1 VAANGKAPVVTRR
14 RELGRESEAL
24 NARGKLVELIGETA
38 QLHFGHVVARSGGKL
53 PQKGCVITIPS
64 GAFFRRLSMATD
76 LCRVNIAPID
86 PVPDTARRLN
96 LVHHGE
102 TRNGASAGGSR

>member
-1 VAANGKAPVVTRR
+1 
-14 RELGRESEAL
+14 L

-64 GAFFRRLSMATD
+64 GAFFLA
-76 LCRVNIAPID
+76 IE
-86 PVPDTARRLN
+86 
-96 LVHHGE
+96 HGHRPLPRE
-102 TRNGASAGGSR
+102 HRAN